1 MEQIV
6 HVKCCGLDVHQG
18 TVVACVLAGESKAH
32 KQVKTFRTV
41 RSELEDLRA
50 WLLSLGV
57 TALAMEGTG
66 VYWRPV
72 NSVLEGH
79 VDIHVVNARHFR
91 NVPGRK
97 TDVTDAH
104 WLATLLRLGLLRKSF
119 VPSKEIRALRDLSR
133 YRRTLVHDETSTKNR
148 ILKLLETAGIK
159 LASFASD
166 VFGVSGMR
174 MLRAIA
180 KGDQSPQQIADLARG
195 KLRSKRADLRLALD
209 VLIEDHHRLMLDD
222 QLKKLDQLGENVAR
236 YDTLLEARVAPY
248 DKAIEALQ
256 TIDGI
261 KRASAIEIF
270 AEIGPDLSSFPTDGH
285 FASWAGTCPG
295 NHESAGKKYK
305 VRRRRG
311 NPYLQSALVECAL
324 AASRK
329 KNTYLREKY
338 HRLKARRPP
347 MTALFAIAHKLSR
360 AVYRVTMTG
369 KPYVDLGAG
378 YLDARDKAATAKR
391 LATRLR
397 AITTPDELAALFG
410 LSSPASTAPTQALP
424 TPTTAEVFPPQA
436 RA

>member
-1 MEQIV
+1 MEQLV
-6 HVKCCGLDVHQG
+6 HTKCCGLDVHQA
-18 TVVACVLAGESKAH
+18 TVVACVLTGEGKAH
-32 KQVKTFRTV
+32 KEVRTFRTV
-41 RSELEDLRA
+41 RSELEELRA
-50 WLLSLGV
+50 WLLASGV

-72 NSVLEGH
+72 YAVLEGH

-119 VPSKEIRALRDLSR
+119 VPSKVIRALRDLSR

-174 MLRAIA
+174 MLRAVA
-180 KGDQSPQQIADLARG
+180 KGDQSPQDIADLARG

-222 QLKKLDQLGENVAR
+222 QLTKLDQLGENIAR
-236 YDTLLEARVAPY
+236 YDQLLDARVAPY
-248 DKAIEALQ
+248 DKAIDALQ

-261 KRASAIEIF
+261 KRTSAIEIF

-295 NHESAGKKYK
+295 NHESAGKKHN

-338 HRLKARRPP
+338 HRLKARRAP
-347 MTALFAIAHKLSR
+347 MAALFAIAHKLSR
-360 AVYRVTMTG
+360 AVYRVITTG
-369 KPYVDLGAG
+369 EPYVGLGAG
-378 YLDARDKAATAKR
+378 YLDARDKTGTARR

-397 AITTPDELAALFG
+397 AIMTLDELTALLG
-410 LSSPASTAPTQALP
+410 LASPLTVGPAHDIP
-424 TPTTAEVFPPQA
+424 
-436 RA
+436 RG